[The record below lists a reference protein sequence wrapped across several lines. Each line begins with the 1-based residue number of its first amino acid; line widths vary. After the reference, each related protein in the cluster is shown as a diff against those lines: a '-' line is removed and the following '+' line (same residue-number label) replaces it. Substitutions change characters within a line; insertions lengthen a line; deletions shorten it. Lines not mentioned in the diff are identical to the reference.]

1 MQTINAAARLMAADE
16 GVANKAHYEQKIS
29 SGEIKIVE
37 GAGKR
42 YQAGKL
48 PNGRYCVLDMGVTG
62 DRSPLM
68 AAGLDEARAKQAVQ
82 KGNKEG
88 KLHPAHI

>member
-1 MQTINAAARLMAADE
+1 MQELNAAARLMAADE
-16 GVANKAHYEQKIS
+16 GIANKAHYEQKIR
-29 SGEIKIVE
+29 SGEIKVVE
-37 GAGKR
+37 GAGQR
-42 YQAGKL
+42 YQAVKFR
-48 PNGRYCVLDMGVTG
+48 NGRFGVLDMGVTG

-68 AAGLDEARAKQAVQ
+68 AAGLDEAKAKQAAQ